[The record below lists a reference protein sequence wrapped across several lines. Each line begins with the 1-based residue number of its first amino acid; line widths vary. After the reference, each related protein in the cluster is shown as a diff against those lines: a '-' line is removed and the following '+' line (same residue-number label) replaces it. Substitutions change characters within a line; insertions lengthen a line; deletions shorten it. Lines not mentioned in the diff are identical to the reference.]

1 MITKSEQLYYEA
13 QSIMPGGVN
22 SPVRAFNSIGG
33 TPVFIKRANGAYLFD
48 VDDNCYI
55 DYVGSWGSMILGHN
69 DPIILKAAEDALK
82 NGLSFGT
89 PTPKEVDLAAL
100 VTKLIPSIEMVR
112 MVNSGTEATMSAIR
126 VARGVT
132 GKDKIIKFEG
142 CYHGHADYLLVKAGS
157 GALTFCNPTSPGVPI
172 DFINHTLI
180 CNFNDLNSVNS
191 VFEQYPDDVAA
202 IIVEPIAGNMNCI
215 PAKHE
220 FLEGLRTLCDKY
232 GALLIIDEVMTGFRV
247 ALGGAQSY
255 YQIEPDLTC
264 LGKIIG
270 GGMPVGA
277 FGGKRKFM
285 RQLSPTGPIYQAG
298 TLSGNP
304 VAMAAGYACLTQ
316 LANKPCVYEKLVELS
331 LQLTEGLKK
340 AAKRRGIP
348 LVINQAGGMF
358 GVFFTTALEV
368 TSYQGAIGSN
378 TELFRKFF
386 HHMLANGI
394 YFAPSAFEAGFM
406 SLAHTNADIDKT
418 LDAANRFFNTL

>member
-1 MITKSEQLYYEA
+1 MITKSEQLYCEA

-22 SPVRAFNSIGG
+22 SPVRAFNSVGG
-33 TPVFIKRANGAYLFD
+33 TPIFMKRANGAYLFD

-69 DPIILKAAEDALK
+69 NPIILKAAEDALK

-89 PTPKEVDLAAL
+89 PTPKEIDLAAL
-100 VTKLIPSIEMVR
+100 ITQLVPSIEMVR

-157 GALTFCNPTSPGVPI
+157 GALTFSNPTSPGVPI

-180 CNFNDLNSVNS
+180 CNFNDLNSVKK
-191 VFEQYPDDVAA
+191 VFQQYPDDIAA
-202 IIVEPIAGNMNCI
+202 IIIEPIAGNMNCI

-247 ALGGAQSY
+247 APGGGQSY

-285 RQLSPTGPIYQAG
+285 QQLSPTGPIYQAG

-304 VAMAAGYACLTQ
+304 IAMAAGYACLTQ

-331 LQLTEGLKK
+331 LQLTEGLKI
-340 AAKRRGIP
+340 AAKRHGIP
-348 LVINQAGGMF
+348 LVINQVGGMF
-358 GVFFTTALEV
+358 GIFFTTAPEV

-378 TELFRKFF
+378 MALFGKFF
-386 HHMLANGI
+386 HHMLASGI

-418 LDAANRFFNTL
+418 LDAANRFFYTL